1 MKHSSRNFGIET
13 RKRMIKMFVAT
24 RRGVSLQTFNILL
37 NFKQMKKLTIIFII
51 IMCTVPTLTTLAQPN
66 VITENRKEKNLYFG
80 IGFGFGFFYP
90 SDVNDYIKANTKDII
105 ITSGIED
112 LFLNLVGRVSLTYRI
127 NKTIDI
133 SLIGEYAWAPKYI
146 SVSGGDDE
154 YFHFDRVSPG
164 FIAKFHIPIGSG
176 KHSIFLAPGLL
187 YNFMKFEEFKANA
200 IGARL
205 EAGLSFNFGKFNLQ
219 PFICY
224 DYIKATDNS
233 YIPEFELN
241 YSGAQIGVDFN
252 F

>member
-1 MKHSSRNFGIET
+1 
-13 RKRMIKMFVAT
+13 
-24 RRGVSLQTFNILL
+24 
-37 NFKQMKKLTIIFII
+37 MKKLTIIFII
-51 IMCTVPTLTTLAQPN
+51 IMCTVPTLTTMAQKN
-66 VITENRKEKNLYFG
+66 IITENRKEKNLYFG

-90 SDVNDYIKANTKDII
+90 GDVNDYIDADTKDISLTYGTFNI
-105 ITSGIED
+105 FMNI
-112 LFLNLVGRVSLTYRI
+112 VGRASLTYRI
-127 NKTIDI
+127 NKTIDL

-146 SVSGGDDE
+146 SVTGGGNK
-154 YFHFDRVSPG
+154 YFHFDRITPG

-187 YNFMKFEEFKANA
+187 YSFMKFEEFKADA

-205 EAGLSFNFGKFNLQ
+205 EAGLSFNFRKFNLQ

-224 DYIKATDNS
+224 DYVKAKDDTYYNDIYN
-233 YIPEFELN
+233 YKFELN